1 MAGEFAIRPFRFAF
15 RCFHPMNLTIACQPR
30 REQVSGYTGAITFS
44 GTPLLDLVSCIVWS
58 ALNSSLVNLRDALS
72 CLRKQLIRSRQDRC
86 VAYSGRLFSRRLAFS
101 SRKCLI
107 ADARLLRRYRRGA
120 RCLRHFEKSNGSIR
134 ADKLDIVRPRRAS
147 AYCEAITSTSGI
159 LALQSAPNQPNS
171 ARRDSLPAKRLRW
184 TCISPP
190 GEAVILLF
198 GPPTAGPDAANT
210 TNDAASAAMNPV

>member
-58 ALNSSLVNLRDALS
+58 ASNSLLVNLRDALS

-101 SRKCLI
+101 TWKCLI
-107 ADARLLRRYRRGA
+107 ADARLLRRCPRGA
-120 RCLRHFEKSNGSIR
+120 RCLRYSEESNGSIGV
-134 ADKLDIVRPRRAS
+134 DKLDIVRPRLLQRIVRRLRRPPAFLPYSPLRTSRIVRGGIRCRRKDCVGPAS
-147 AYCEAITSTSGI
+147 HR
-159 LALQSAPNQPNS
+159 L
-171 ARRDSLPAKRLRW
+171 ARRSFFCLGRLRRARMRR
-184 TCISPP
+184 TR
-190 GEAVILLF
+190 
-198 GPPTAGPDAANT
+198 PTMQRARR
-210 TNDAASAAMNPV
+210 